1 MTLNEIGACG
11 KKSSQK
17 LRKTLFD
24 SKHFCNHSF
33 YRNFLNIHAFSEQPV
48 MASPVYMVQVRA
60 GVFEDAIACFAEEPA
75 LLGFGGEI
83 RHQFSF
89 ANFLIDSDVFRSVF
103 Q

>member
-1 MTLNEIGACG
+1 
-11 KKSSQK
+11 
-17 LRKTLFD
+17 
-24 SKHFCNHSF
+24 
-33 YRNFLNIHAFSEQPV
+33 